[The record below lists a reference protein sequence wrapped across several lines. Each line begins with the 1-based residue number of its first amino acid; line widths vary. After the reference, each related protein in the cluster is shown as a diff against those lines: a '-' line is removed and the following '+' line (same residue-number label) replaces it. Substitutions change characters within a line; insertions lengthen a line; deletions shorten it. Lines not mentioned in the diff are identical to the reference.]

1 MHVPCSLTWAYVLPQ
16 YDCDAEI
23 NQAQV
28 CENLRKEGEDHVC
41 YPRETKEACDPTSF
55 NLYTRNTGGDRPN
68 EERCNQ
74 DTGCP
79 ASSRPIGVRSK
90 NYFNVG
96 LAVGDGG
103 VIVRTL
109 DGGYSWQCLRK
120 CGLNDIEPGVRLSSI
135 STNVHTGGVG
145 YDHAY
150 YSPQGTKE
158 VGDVTWDQLELE
170 GENMGQGLDGVYW
183 NPNTYAQAG

>member
-23 NQAQV
+23 NRASFA
-28 CENLRKEGEDHVC
+28 DD
-41 YPRETKEACDPTSF
+41 REVKEACDPTSF

-120 CGLNDIEPGVRLSSI
+120 CGLDDIEPGVRLSSI